1 MKNNGAE
8 NKSRKN
14 NRKKHDPKKHFTI
27 HGVECINCN
36 EFINYFSNVI

>member
-8 NKSRKN
+8 NKSTEKNRCAEKN

-27 HGVECINCN
+27 
-36 EFINYFSNVI
+36 